1 MEVLRTNYSTYS
13 TLLNIT
19 GLWPYDKSLSAVIL
33 RTVYTVLS
41 VSLIGIQIYSVTKV
55 DNSPVKVITSLSLVA
70 PILVSLLRY
79 LGFIAKFG
87 VLRSVYGNYEND
99 FNTFK
104 DPVEQDMLRRH
115 MEKGRRLV
123 LAYIGISCGLVVF
136 SLVTLLVPTIL
147 HSKYQLHYLR
157 MYGFYFNEQGR
168 KTDLVSMQLLLV
180 STMGYLSIAGTE
192 STLAVYTA
200 YFCGLFEVASYR
212 IQNEVNNVINSVISK
227 SLDIRSTVEV
237 HRRAMEMVKNLTQ
250 ELAVSYLLAVI
261 TVVASFAI
269 NLYRQNNLLRQLL
282 LASNNSRDVENLI
295 FTVGL
300 NLLHFI
306 ILFLNNYIGQG
317 VKDSSIQVYYDT
329 CNSLWYCIPP
339 KSQKLLLFLLL
350 RSKNE
355 IQYDL
360 AGLFTPCYE
369 GFSMMMSSSFS
380 YFTFL
385 YSTQ

>member
-180 STMGYLSIAGTE
+180 STMGYLSIAAMLIY
-192 STLAVYTA
+192 SKFSQIIPQLVHKNRQ
-200 YFCGLFEVASYR
+200 FKKNSYR

-269 NLYRQNNLLRQLL
+269 NLYRLL

>member
-33 RTVYTVLS
+33 RTVYSVLS
-41 VSLIGIQIYSVTKV
+41 ASLIGIQIYSVTTV
-55 DNSPVKVITSLSLVA
+55 EYSPVNVITSLSYGA
-70 PILVSLLRY
+70 PLLLFLLRY
-79 LGFIAKFG
+79 LGFIANFE

-115 MEKGRRLV
+115 MVKGRRLV
-123 LAYIGISCGLVVF
+123 LVYIGISCGLAVF
-136 SLVTLLVPTIL
+136 ALTTILVPTIL

-168 KTDLVSMQLLLV
+168 KTDLVSIHLLLV
-180 STMGYLSIAGTE
+180 STMGYLLIAAMLIY
-192 STLAVYTA
+192 SKFSQIIPQLVHKNRQ
-200 YFCGLFEVASYR
+200 FKKNSYR
-212 IQNEVNNVINSVISK
+212 IENEVNNVINSVISK

-237 HRRAMEMVKNLTQ
+237 HRRAMELVKNLTQ
-250 ELAVSYLLAVI
+250 ELAVSYLLAI
-261 TVVASFAI
+261 IIVVASFAI
-269 NLYRQNNLLRQLL
+269 NLYRLL
-282 LASNNSRDVENLI
+282 LASNNLRDVENLI

-300 NLLHFI
+300 TLLQFI

-317 VKDSSIQVYYDT
+317 LKDSSIQVYYDT

-350 RSKNE
+350 RSKDE
-355 IQYDL
+355 TQYDL

>member
-33 RTVYTVLS
+33 RTVYSVLS
-41 VSLIGIQIYSVTKV
+41 ASLIGIQIYSVTTV
-55 DNSPVKVITSLSLVA
+55 EYSPVNVITSLSYGA
-70 PILVSLLRY
+70 PLLLFLLRY
-79 LGFIAKFG
+79 LGFIANFE

-115 MEKGRRLV
+115 MVKGRRLV
-123 LAYIGISCGLVVF
+123 LVYIGISCGLAVF
-136 SLVTLLVPTIL
+136 ALTTILVPTIL

-168 KTDLVSMQLLLV
+168 KTDLVSIHLLLV
-180 STMGYLSIAGTE
+180 STMGYLLIAGTE

-212 IQNEVNNVINSVISK
+212 IENEVNNVINSVISK

-237 HRRAMEMVKNLTQ
+237 HRRAMELVKNLTQ
-250 ELAVSYLLAVI
+250 ELAVSYLLAI
-261 TVVASFAI
+261 IIVVASFAI
-269 NLYRQNNLLRQLL
+269 NLYRLL
-282 LASNNSRDVENLI
+282 LASNNLRDVENLI

-300 NLLHFI
+300 TLLQFI

-317 VKDSSIQVYYDT
+317 LKDSSIQVYYDT

-350 RSKNE
+350 RSKDE
-355 IQYDL
+355 TQYDL